1 MACFVFVIATPMQ
14 HAATAT
20 NRILFVLTRNI
31 RYPNNTT
38 HGVVRILVSWKKPT
52 EFQASDRLERTMLP
66 AKKRQ
71 IGSMGSRGRRLESN
85 KRYVGCD
92 EQARRTRKVMLKW
105 YIAVETWQFLSCG
118 SRKMLGW
125 N

>member
-1 MACFVFVIATPMQ
+1 
-14 HAATAT
+14 
-20 NRILFVLTRNI
+20 
-31 RYPNNTT
+31 
-38 HGVVRILVSWKKPT
+38 LVSWKKPT